1 MKTLN
6 NILFSILFLLLA
18 SLAHANIYEKQ
29 GDSMQQFGDY
39 QVHYNVFNSSFITPA
54 IANEY
59 GLKRA
64 KNRALMNVSVL
75 KRQEDGTYRGVTAK
89 VKGIHDDLLQKE
101 PLKFK
106 EIIEENAVYYI
117 ADFKIHHRIDVYF
130 TVEVEVAGEKPFKV
144 QWQKRLYHDDK

>member
-1 MKTLN
+1 MRTKNWFYL
-6 NILFSILFLLLA
+6 IALSLLSSFCLA
-18 SLAHANIYEKQ
+18 NTYEAQ
-29 GDSMQQFGDY
+29 GDSMKQFGEY
-39 QVHYNVFNSSFITPA
+39 QVHYNVFNSSFLTPE

-75 KRQEDGTYRGVTAK
+75 KRQEDGTYRGITAQ
-89 VKGIHDDLLQKE
+89 VKGVHNDLVLQE

-117 ADFKIHHRIDVYF
+117 ADFKIRHRIDVYF
-130 TVEVEVAGEKPFKV
+130 NVEVQVEGEKPFTV